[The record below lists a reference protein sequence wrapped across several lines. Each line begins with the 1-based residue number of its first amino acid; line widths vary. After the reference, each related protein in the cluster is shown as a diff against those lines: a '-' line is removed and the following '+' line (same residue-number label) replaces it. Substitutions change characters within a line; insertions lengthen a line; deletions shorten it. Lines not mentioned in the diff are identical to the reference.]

1 MNLDQIK
8 ELIAQVDLQFVT
20 YLGAFLGALLILE
33 GIRQLFSR
41 SGGAQQAKS
50 RRMQLIQKGASTEE
64 ILKILK
70 PDEKKSFVERLP
82 LFGDLPVVLRQAGI
96 TMAAGAFLVTCLAAA
111 VALFVIA
118 LQFMAL
124 PNAFI
129 LAVVLGVF
137 LPILQVRMKRNE
149 RMNQL
154 VKQLPDALDLMARG
168 LKVGHPLNTTLSS
181 VANEMPDPVGSE
193 FGIVVD
199 QVSFGDELTEA
210 FRDFSARI
218 DQEDVHYLS
227 TAIAIQH
234 GTGGDL
240 ARVLNILSRTIR
252 DRLNMRK
259 KIGALTAEGRL
270 TAAFLSF
277 IPVLIFVAMQILT
290 PSYYGSI
297 ANEPQA
303 IPLGIAVVVLT
314 VLNALVLRKLVN
326 FRF

>member
-1 MNLDQIK
+1 MEVIL
-8 ELIAQVDLQFVT
+8 ELFEQVDMQFVA
-20 YLGAFLGALLILE
+20 YIGAFLGVLLVFE
-33 GIRQLFSR
+33 GIRQLISR
-41 SGGAQQAKS
+41 TGNAQQAKS

-70 PDEKKSFVERLP
+70 PTEKRSFVERLP
-82 LFGDLPVVLRQAGI
+82 FIGDLPIVLRQAGI
-96 TMAAGAFLVTCLAAA
+96 TMAPGAFLVTCLAAT
-111 VALFVIA
+111 VAIA
-118 LQFMAL
+118 IIAMQFMNPINSVVFAL
-124 PNAFI
+124 IVGIF
-129 LAVVLGVF
+129 F
-137 LPILQVRMKRNE
+137 PILQVRIKRTE
-149 RMNQL
+149 RMNLL
-154 VKQLPDALDLMARG
+154 VKQMPDALDLMARG
-168 LKVGHPLNTTLSS
+168 LKVGHPLNTTLAS
-181 VANEMPDPVGSE
+181 VANEMPDPIASE

-199 QVSFGDELTEA
+199 QVSFGDDLTEA
-210 FRDFSARI
+210 FRDFSRRI

-240 ARVLNILSRTIR
+240 ARVLNVLSRTIR

-259 KIGALTAEGRL
+259 KIKALTAEGRL

-297 ANEPQA
+297 AGEPEA
-303 IPLGIAVVVLT
+303 IPLGIAIVILT

>member
-1 MNLDQIK
+1 MNFTEIFQR
-8 ELIAQVDLQFVT
+8 VDPQFVV
-20 YLGAFLGALLILE
+20 YVVAFVGVLLIFE
-33 GIRQLFSR
+33 GLRQMVSR
-41 SGGAQQAKS
+41 SESAEKAKS

-70 PDEKKSFVERLP
+70 PTEKRSFVERLP
-82 LFGDLPVVLRQAGI
+82 FVGDLPLVLRQAGI
-96 TMAAGAFLVTCLAAA
+96 VMAPGAFLVTCLAAA
-111 VALFVIA
+111 VAIFVLA
-118 LQFMAL
+118 AQFIT
-124 PNAFI
+124 PINA
-129 LAVVLGVF
+129 AGLGVIVGIVI
-137 LPILQVRMKRNE
+137 PILQVRMKRTE
-149 RMNQL
+149 RMNL
-154 VKQLPDALDLMARG
+154 MVKQMPDALDLMARG

-181 VANEMPDPVGSE
+181 VANEMADPIGSE

-199 QVSFGDELTEA
+199 QVAFGDDLTEA
-210 FRDFSARI
+210 FRDFAMRI

-240 ARVLNILSRTIR
+240 ARVLSVLSRTIR

-259 KIGALTAEGRL
+259 KITALTAEGRL

-277 IPVLIFVAMQILT
+277 IPVMIFVAMQILT

-297 ANEPQA
+297 ANQPEA
-303 IPLGIAVVVLT
+303 IPLGALIITLT
-314 VLNALVLRKLVN
+314 VLNALVLRRLVN

>member
-1 MNLDQIK
+1 MEFILNLTR
-8 ELIAQVDLQFVT
+8 QVDMQFVT
-20 YLGAFLGALLILE
+20 YIGAFLGVLLVFE
-33 GIRQLFSR
+33 GLRQLISR
-41 SGGAQQAKS
+41 SGNAQQAKS

-70 PDEKKSFVERLP
+70 PTEKRSFVERLP
-82 LFGDLPVVLRQAGI
+82 LFGDLPIVLRQAGI
-96 TMAAGAFLVTCLAAA
+96 TMAPGAFLVTCLAAT
-111 VALFVIA
+111 VAIFVIA
-118 LQFMAL
+118 MQFMNVLNSVVFAL
-124 PNAFI
+124 I
-129 LAVVLGVF
+129 VGIF
-137 LPILQVRMKRNE
+137 LPILQVRMKRTE
-149 RMNQL
+149 RMNLL
-154 VKQLPDALDLMARG
+154 VKQMPDALDLMARG

-181 VANEMPDPVGSE
+181 VANEMPDPIGSE

-199 QVSFGDELTEA
+199 QVSFGDDLTEA
-210 FRDFSARI
+210 FRDFSRRI

-240 ARVLNILSRTIR
+240 ARVLKVLSRTIR

-259 KIGALTAEGRL
+259 KIQALTAEGRL

-277 IPVLIFVAMQILT
+277 IPVLIFVAMQVLT

-297 ANEPQA
+297 ANEPEA
-303 IPLGIAVVVLT
+303 IPLGVAIVVLA

>member
-1 MNLDQIK
+1 MDQLITAIK
-8 ELIAQVDLQFVT
+8 QVDLQFVT
-20 YLGAFLGALLILE
+20 YIGAFVGILLVFE
-33 GIRQLFSR
+33 GLRQLLSR
-41 SGGAQQAKS
+41 SAGAEQAKS

-70 PDEKKSFVERLP
+70 PSEKKSFVERLP
-82 LFGDLPVVLRQAGI
+82 FIGDLPTVLRQAGI
-96 TMAAGAFLVTCLAAA
+96 TMAPGAFLMTCFAAA
-111 VALFVIA
+111 IAIFVVGS
-118 LQFMAL
+118 QFT
-124 PNAFI
+124 NI
-129 LAVVLGVF
+129 LYAVVFAIVVGIF
-137 LPILQVRMKRNE
+137 LPLIQVRAKRNE
-149 RMNQL
+149 RMQKL
-154 VKQLPDALDLMARG
+154 VQQLPDALDLMARG
-168 LKVGHPLNTTLSS
+168 LQVGHPLNTTLNS

-193 FGIVVD
+193 FGVVVD
-199 QVSFGDELTEA
+199 QVSFGDDLTEA
-210 FRDFSARI
+210 FRDLSSRI

-240 ARVLNILSRTIR
+240 ARVLKVLSRTIR

-259 KIGALTAEGRL
+259 KIKALTAEGRL

-277 IPVLIFVAMQILT
+277 IPVLIFIAMQVLT

-314 VLNALVLRKLVN
+314 VLNALVLRKLTN

>member
-1 MNLDQIK
+1 M
-8 ELIAQVDLQFVT
+8 AQ
-20 YLGAFLGALLILE
+20 ILE
-33 GIRQLFSR
+33 SLGQIDLRFVFYVSAFVGVLLFIEGLRQMLSR
-41 SGGAQQAKS
+41 SFNAEQAKS
-50 RRMQLIQKGASTEE
+50 RRMKLIQKGASTEE

-70 PDEKKSFVERLP
+70 PTEKKSFVERLP
-82 LFGDLPVVLRQAGI
+82 FVGDLPLVLRQAGI
-96 TMAAGAFLVTCLAAA
+96 TMAPGAFLMTCVAAA
-111 VALFVIA
+111 VAIFVICTQLTSIINA
-118 LQFMAL
+118 LIAGL
-124 PNAFI
+124 VI
-129 LAVVLGVF
+129 GLF
-137 LPILQVRMKRNE
+137 LPILQVRAKRAE
-149 RMNQL
+149 RMQKL
-154 VKQLPDALDLMARG
+154 VQQLPDALDLMARG
-168 LKVGHPLNTTLSS
+168 LKVGHPLNTTLNS
-181 VANEMPDPVGSE
+181 VANEMQDPIGSE

-199 QVSFGDELTEA
+199 QVSFGDNLTEA
-210 FRDFSARI
+210 FRGFSYRI

-240 ARVLNILSRTIR
+240 ARVLGVLSRTIR

-259 KIGALTAEGRL
+259 KIKALTAEGRL

-277 IPVLIFVAMQILT
+277 IPVLIFIAMQLLT

-303 IPLGIAVVVLT
+303 VPLGIAIVVLT

>member
-1 MNLDQIK
+1 MNLQQFR
-8 ELIAQVDLQFVT
+8 ELIGQVDIQFVT
-20 YLGAFLGALLILE
+20 YIGAFLGVLLILE
-33 GIRQLFSR
+33 GLRQIISR

-70 PDEKKSFVERLP
+70 PDEKRSFVERLP
-82 LFGDLPVVLRQAGI
+82 LIGDLPVVLRQAGI
-96 TMAAGAFLVTCLAAA
+96 TMAPGAFLVTCLAAA
-111 VALFVIA
+111 VAIFIVA
-118 LQFMAL
+118 AQFMAVL
-124 PNAFI
+124 NAAALGLI
-129 LAVVLGVF
+129 LGLF
-137 LPILQVRMKRNE
+137 LPILQVRIKRNE
-149 RMNQL
+149 RMKQL

-168 LKVGHPLNTTLSS
+168 LKVGHPLNTTLAS
-181 VANEMPDPVGSE
+181 VANEMPDPIGSE

-199 QVSFGDELTEA
+199 QVSFGDDLTEA

-218 DQEDVHYLS
+218 DQEDVHYLA

-240 ARVLNILSRTIR
+240 ARVLNVLSRTIR

-259 KIGALTAEGRL
+259 KITALTAEGRL

-297 ANEPQA
+297 ASEPQA
-303 IPLGIAVVVLT
+303 VPLGIAIVTLT
-314 VLNALVLRKLVN
+314 VLNALILRKLVN

>member
-1 MNLDQIK
+1 MDTKQIMD
-8 ELIAQVDLQFVT
+8 LIGQVDFRFVT
-20 YLGAFLGALLILE
+20 YVGAVLGVLLVFE
-33 GIRQLFSR
+33 GLRQLLSR
-41 SGGAQQAKS
+41 SANVEEAKS
-50 RRMQLIQKGASTEE
+50 RRMRLIQKGATTEE

-70 PDEKKSFVERLP
+70 PAEKRSFVERLP
-82 LFGDLPVVLRQAGI
+82 FVGDLPVVLRQGGI
-96 TMAAGAFLVTCLAAA
+96 TMAPGAFLVTCFAAA
-111 VALFVIA
+111 VAIFVIGM
-118 LQFMAL
+118 QFMAPL
-124 PNAFI
+124 NALALGFI
-129 LAVVLGVF
+129 VGLF
-137 LPILQVRMKRNE
+137 LPILQVRMKRAE
-149 RMNQL
+149 RMNAL

-168 LKVGHPLNTTLSS
+168 LKVGHPLNTTLAA
-181 VANEMPDPVGSE
+181 VANDMPDPVGSE

-199 QVSFGDELTEA
+199 QVSFGDNLTEA

-218 DQEDVHYLS
+218 DQEDVHYLA

-240 ARVLNILSRTIR
+240 ARVLNVLSRTIR

-259 KIGALTAEGRL
+259 KIKALTAEGRL

-297 ANEPQA
+297 ANEPEA
-303 IPLGIAVVVLT
+303 VPLGIAIVTLS
-314 VLNALVLRKLVN
+314 VLNALILRKLVN